1 MVGQTILHYE
11 ILEKLGAGGMGEIY
25 KAQDTRLNRLVAIKV
40 LLGGSGDA
48 ESRRRFIQEAQSASS
63 LNHPNIITIHDI
75 VSHGSDQFM
84 VMEYV
89 KGKTLGE
96 LIPHDGLGAPV
107 SLRYAVQIAD
117 GLDAAHAVGI
127 VHRDL
132 KPGNIMVTDQGLV
145 KILDFG
151 LAKLTSPMGDVSL
164 SDVTQTVGPA
174 PMTVEGSIL
183 GTVSYMS
190 PEQAQGAKVDAR
202 SDVFSFGCV
211 LYEMV
216 TGRKAFQADSSLQ
229 TLTAILR
236 DEPRPI
242 FEIVPGIPTELAQII
257 HRALRKNPGQ
267 RFQSMQ
273 EMHAELAALKQRSDS
288 GALKVS
294 LNLPQSP
301 RPTKP
306 IPKLASRESRSI
318 AAISIAVLALGST
331 GTWWWSSRGVSKPR
345 PPIQASAPSSPAPPK
360 PSAFSPAILNN
371 QAILDMAQASVPAS
385 VIISHIRS
393 SPTNFNLSTAEIIR
407 LSKGGVTEAVIHA
420 MRDPAGAT
428 KPASEDSPATI
439 SSQTRT
445 VQVIGGLSFP
455 IVLVE
460 DVPADSKSGQPL
472 SFQVTRGV
480 TVGGAVVIAKGAVV
494 TGEVVEAAKKK
505 FLVHTTRPTFRLLEV
520 TAVDGTKVKVRA
532 FPGRLGESRKDP
544 PLDPTGG
551 ARSRDAIA
559 PAGSRF
565 LAYFD
570 GDQTVT
576 LRK

>member
-40 LLGGSGDA
+40 LLGQSSSDP
-48 ESRRRFIQEAQSASS
+48 ESRRRFIQEAQAASS

-75 VSHGSDQFM
+75 VSKGGDQFL

-96 LIPHDGLGAPV
+96 LIPPGGLGAPV
-107 SLRYAVQIAD
+107 ALRYAVQIAD
-117 GLDAAHAVGI
+117 GLDAAHTVGI
-127 VHRDL
+127 IHRDL
-132 KPGNIMVTDQGLV
+132 KPGNIMVTDQGRV

-151 LAKLTSPMGDVSL
+151 LAKLTGPVGDVSL
-164 SDVTQTVGPA
+164 SDVTQTAGPV

-216 TGRKAFQADSSLQ
+216 TGRKAFEGKSPLL
-229 TLTAILR
+229 TLAAILR
-236 DEPRPI
+236 DEPLGI
-242 FEIVPGIPTELAQII
+242 TEIAPDIPPELVQVID
-257 HRALRKNPGQ
+257 RALRKDPAQ

-273 EMHAELAALKQRSDS
+273 EMHTDLAALKQKSDS
-288 GALKVS
+288 GPLDAPLNPPPVSALATSARK
-294 LNLPQSP
+294 P
-301 RPTKP
+301 RRA
-306 IPKLASRESRSI
+306 L
-318 AAISIAVLALGST
+318 AAISIAILALASE
-331 GTWWWSSRGVSKPR
+331 GTWWWTSHRPFKPK
-345 PPIQASAPSSPAPPK
+345 PPVQAATADPLAPPK

-371 QAILDMAQASVPAS
+371 QAILDMAQANVPAS

-407 LSKGGVTEAVIHA
+407 LTQGGVTEAVIQA
-420 MRDPAGAT
+420 MRNPAGTMKPAGA
-428 KPASEDSPATI
+428 DSATAPPVAP
-439 SSQTRT
+439 QNRT
-445 VQVIGGLSFP
+445 VQLPGGLSFE
-455 IVLVE
+455 IALTE
-460 DVPADSKSGQPL
+460 NIRADSKPGQPL
-472 SFQVTRGV
+472 SFRVTKDV
-480 TVGGAVVIAKGAVV
+480 AVGDVVVIAKGAGVAGV
-494 TGEVVEAAKKK
+494 VVEAAKRK
-505 FLVHTTRPTFRLLEV
+505 FLVHTTRLAYRLLEV
-520 TAVDGTKVKVRA
+520 EAVNGTKVKVRA
-532 FPGRLGESRKDP
+532 SPGRLGESRKDP
-544 PLDPTGG
+544 QLDSLGG
-551 ARSRDAIA
+551 SRSKGAA
-559 PAGSRF
+559 LAGSRF

-570 GDQTVT
+570 GDQTLT